1 MSRFTDLFQE
11 STPAPVV
18 ESTPAPAVEPV
29 VEPAVEAA
37 PVSKKPL
44 PKKKFTM
51 D

>member
-11 STPAPVV
+11 SVP
-18 ESTPAPAVEPV
+18 EPAVEPAPTV
-29 VEPAVEAA
+29 KQETAVEPEPAVKET
-37 PVSKKPL
+37 KTPL